1 MADENPESDQ
11 YAKLNQ
17 RLDHLE
23 SVIYQQISRIFELEK
38 RLGIDFAPPRAETA
52 QVEPPVIDAPRETF
66 EPPVKPTPV
75 FAETVTETEIP
86 LPGPTPRAPMFRIP
100 EAKDLESIIGGN
112 WFNRIGILAI
122 ILAVGFFLKYAFEN
136 QWIGPAGRI
145 MIGIAIGIGFLL
157 GGERLRGRGYRH
169 YAHGLSGG
177 GIAILYLA
185 IFAAFGRYHLIG
197 QLPAFAFMSLITATA
212 VLLSARYDALA
223 IAILGLIGGFL
234 TPILLSTGKD
244 NQTGLFSY
252 IIVLDLGVLALA
264 WFKQWRILNYLAFIA
279 TVLMS
284 AGWLSEWYAPE
295 KLWKTIFFF
304 TTLFV
309 IFALLAVLHN
319 VIYRRRVRIPDV
331 ALIMLNAGIYFA
343 TAYRLLEA
351 DNHRV
356 IGVFAILVSG
366 FYLGLGY
373 LTWQRDRE
381 DRYLVLTFIGLA
393 SLFLTLAIPI
403 QLDQH
408 WTTMA
413 WAIEGAI
420 LVWIAQR
427 TGSRLTYGAAL
438 AVFAVALLH
447 WMKFDLIEFSFRA
460 GEVFTP
466 LLNKRGASSLVL
478 IAAFA
483 VSIWLLRGSDEDEF
497 TEGRR
502 TIMAACLLAAVALL
516 LTWLSFDIRDY
527 FEAQRFPYRQRID
540 QEPSLWN
547 AITWLDSVKHLCLTA
562 LWSVSA
568 GIILLAGLKRGVMIL
583 RLAALVLLALT
594 LGKVLLLDTQY
605 YAEQWRTLI
614 LNPVFGSFAILVAAM
629 AFAYFCYKRADEE
642 STGERTEALN
652 GLLAAGNL
660 AALIGLCVETMGHF
674 GALQQARL
682 REFDSDITFLFHSD
696 PIEDFVLT
704 AIVSVYGAVLMRLAL
719 KQSRKWLQ
727 IASLV
732 LVALGILF
740 LTGAAGRGL
749 SGWPL
754 IFNPTFAAFAVV
766 IASLIFV
773 YTALS
778 RSELKLV
785 WVKRTLQALLIII
798 NLLAL
803 YGLSLES
810 NGYFGQQ
817 LSTANYAS
825 FEELNLNLARQLSLS
840 IIWAVYGGAMLLIGI
855 WRRNRLARLMALAI
869 LGMTIVKV
877 FLFDLSSLDQLY
889 RIISFVMLG
898 IVLLVVSYVY
908 QRLMKSAEGGQP

>member
-1 MADENPESDQ
+1 MADENPEPDS

-17 RLDHLE
+17 RLDQLE

-38 RLGIDFAPPRAETA
+38 RLGLDFTPPEPVIETTP
-52 QVEPPVIDAPRETF
+52 PPVETQPEAVVQWPS
-66 EPPVKPTPV
+66 EPKPEPVPEIRTPV
-75 FAETVTETEIP
+75 IEPAPAEP
-86 LPGPTPRAPMFRIP
+86 KTPWFRLP

-157 GGERLRGRGYRH
+157 GGERLRARGYRH

-185 IFAAFGRYHLIG
+185 IFAAFGRYHLIS

-234 TPILLSTGKD
+234 TPVMLSTGRD

-284 AGWLSEWYAPE
+284 AGWLDEWYAPE
-295 KLWKTIFFF
+295 KLWKTVFFF
-304 TTLFV
+304 TVLFV

-319 VIYRRRVRIPDV
+319 VIYRRRVILPDV
-331 ALIMLNAGIYFA
+331 ALIMLNAGLYFA

-351 DNHRV
+351 EQHSML
-356 IGVFAILVSG
+356 GLFAILVSA

-381 DRYLVLTFIGLA
+381 DRYLVLTFLGLA

-438 AVFAVALLH
+438 AIFAVALLH
-447 WMKFDLIEFSFRA
+447 WLKFDLIEFSFRA

-466 LLNKRGASSLVL
+466 LFNKRGASSLVL
-478 IAAFA
+478 IA
-483 VSIWLLRGSDEDEF
+483 SL
-497 TEGRR
+497 
-502 TIMAACLLAAVALL
+502 AVAVRLLSRSGKDNFEPARPVIMMSCLIAAASLL
-516 LTWLSFDIRDY
+516 LVWLSFDIRDF
-527 FEAQRFPYRQRID
+527 FEAARFPYRERID
-540 QEPSLWN
+540 REPALWN
-547 AITWLDSVKHLCLTA
+547 AITRLDSIKHLCLTA
-562 LWSVSA
+562 LWSVFASLLLTGGFRHRLMALRIA
-568 GIILLAGLKRGVMIL
+568 GLALLAM
-583 RLAALVLLALT
+583 T
-594 LGKVLLLDTQY
+594 LGKVILLDTQY
-605 YAEQWRTLI
+605 YAALWRMLI
-614 LNPVFGSFAILVAAM
+614 LNPVFGSFAIIVAALVFSYLSY
-629 AFAYFCYKRADEE
+629 ARA
-642 STGERTEALN
+642 GETVIRERNDVLN

-660 AALIGLCVETMGHF
+660 AALIGLCVEASGHF
-674 GALQQARL
+674 TARMQL
-682 REFDSDITFLFHSD
+682 SD
-696 PIEDFVLT
+696 PSRSWFDAVMRDFSLT
-704 AIVSVYGAVLMRLAL
+704 AIISIYGAVLLGLAL
-719 KQSRKWLQ
+719 KRNRPWLQ
-727 IASLV
+727 VASLALLGIASLKVV
-732 LVALGILF
+732 LID
-740 LTGAAGRGL
+740 LTGAISGR
-749 SGWPL
+749 PL
-754 IFNPTFAAFAVV
+754 IFNPIFGGFVIV
-766 IASLIFV
+766 IASLALGLR
-773 YTALS
+773 TLS
-778 RSELKLV
+778 RSGSDETWQKRSIQLMLIVINFLGLV
-785 WVKRTLQALLIII
+785 ALS
-798 NLLAL
+798 A
-803 YGLSLES
+803 ES
-810 NGYFGQQ
+810 NNYFDGRLTQ
-817 LSTANYAS
+817 LDVLN
-825 FEELNLNLARQLSLS
+825 EEWKNLYLARQLSLS
-840 IIWAVYGGAMLLIGI
+840 IIWGVYGGAMLLIGI
-855 WRRNRLARLMALAI
+855 WRRNRLARIMALGI

-908 QRLMKSAEGGQP
+908 QRLIKSAEGGQP

>member
-1 MADENPESDQ
+1 MADDKNPSDDISLLRERIDQ
-11 YAKLNQ
+11 
-17 RLDHLE
+17 LE

-38 RLGIDFAPPRAETA
+38 RVGIDYVPKAPAEPEAPPAEPPPPVPITPPPPIFAPEPIPRIEAPVEEPVV
-52 QVEPPVIDAPRETF
+52 VEPKAPWLR
-66 EPPVKPTPV
+66 
-75 FAETVTETEIP
+75 
-86 LPGPTPRAPMFRIP
+86 LP
-100 EAKDLESIIGGN
+100 EAKDLESVIGGN

-157 GGERLRGRGYRH
+157 GGERLRGKGYRH

-197 QLPAFAFMSLITATA
+197 QLPAFAFMSLITTAA
-212 VLLSARYDALA
+212 VLLAARYDALA

-234 TPILLSTGKD
+234 TPIMLSTGRD

-284 AGWLSEWYAPE
+284 AGWLDEWYAPE

-304 TTLFV
+304 TILFV

-351 DNHRV
+351 DNHG
-356 IGVFAILVSG
+356 ILGVFAILVSA

-381 DRYLVLTFIGLA
+381 DKYLVLTFIGLA

-403 QLDQH
+403 QFDQH

-413 WAIEGAI
+413 WAVEGAI

-447 WMKFDLIEFSFRA
+447 WLKFDLVEFSFKA

-478 IAAFA
+478 IATLA
-483 VSIWLLRGSDEDEF
+483 VSAWILSRTDEDDF
-497 TEGRR
+497 APTRR
-502 TIMAACLLAAVALL
+502 AMMTGSLIAAAALL

-527 FEAQRFPYRQRID
+527 FEALRLPYRQRID
-540 QEPSLWN
+540 REPALWN
-547 AITWLDSVKHLCLTA
+547 AITRLDSIKHLCLTA
-562 LWSVSA
+562 LWSIYAS
-568 GIILLAGLKRGVMIL
+568 IILFAGFRTRIIAL
-583 RLAALVLLALT
+583 RIAALALLGVT
-594 LGKVLLLDTQY
+594 LGKVMLLDTQY
-605 YAEQWRTLI
+605 YAQPWRTLI
-614 LNPVFGSFAILVAAM
+614 LNPVFGSFAVLVAAM
-629 AFAYFCYKRADEE
+629 AFAYFSYSRADEE
-642 STGERTEALN
+642 SVRERTEALN

-660 AALIGLCVETMGHF
+660 AALVGLCVEAMGHF
-674 GALQQARL
+674 RMRL
-682 REFDSDITFLFHSD
+682 NQSSPELYISHDAMM
-696 PIEDFVLT
+696 DFALT
-704 AIVSVYGAVLMRLAL
+704 AILSVYGAILLRMAL
-719 KQSRKWLQ
+719 KQNRKWLQ

-732 LVALGILF
+732 LVASAVIYLQGV
-740 LTGAAGRGL
+740 AESGL

-773 YTALS
+773 YTSLN
-778 RSELKLV
+778 RSELEQV

-810 NGYFGQQ
+810 NGYFRQQ
-817 LSTANYAS
+817 RSTANYPS
-825 FEELNLNLARQLSLS
+825 IEDLNLNLAKQLSLS

-877 FLFDLSSLDQLY
+877 FLYDLSSLDQIY
-889 RIISFVMLG
+889 RIISFVILG
-898 IVLLVVSYVY
+898 IVLLAVSFVY
-908 QRLMKSAEGGQP
+908 QKLMKSAEGAEP